1 MCCKYW
7 DYRIGNISLFQVGF
21 NIDLD
26 TIQNPDSE
34 FPTAVSKTLEGMQA
48 SFQNPF
54 WMFNISTFPFQNS
67 TIKAI
72 KFLRSFATEVIKERC
87 LALKNGAETPK
98 DVLEHILK
106 EANINPDLDMEDL
119 VDNFLTVFIAGIER
133 LVLMS
138 VLMIIFYFILIACDF
153 AARMQSS
160 NLH

>member
-1 MCCKYW
+1 
-7 DYRIGNISLFQVGF
+7 
-21 NIDLD
+21 
-26 TIQNPDSE
+26 
-34 FPTAVSKTLEGMQA
+34 VSKALEGIQA

-54 WMFNISTFPFQNS
+54 WMFNIPTFPFQNS

-87 LALKNGAETPK
+87 LALKDGAETPK

>member
-1 MCCKYW
+1 
-7 DYRIGNISLFQVGF
+7 
-21 NIDLD
+21 
-26 TIQNPDSE
+26 
-34 FPTAVSKTLEGMQA
+34 
-48 SFQNPF
+48 
-54 WMFNISTFPFQNS
+54 MFNIPTFPFQNS

-87 LALKNGAETPK
+87 LALQDGAETPK

-138 VLMIIFYFILIACDF
+138 VLMLIFLLHINGMWLCIKNAIQQFTLNAIQFLSEIIMNRKPKIYQNIVYG
-153 AARMQSS
+153 
-160 NLH
+160 